1 MCVCFVYVL
10 QAFEALRWDTEM
22 CVCVWFVYVLQ
33 AFEALRWDTEMCV
46 CVVCAGFS
54 CLGRG
59 RGVCVH
65 IVLNVYVRVSALHM
79 NVCVC

>member
-1 MCVCFVYVL
+1 MGHRDL
-10 QAFEALRWDTEM
+10 
-22 CVCVWFVYVLQ
+22 
-33 AFEALRWDTEMCV
+33 CV

-65 IVLNVYVRVSALHM
+65 IVLNVYDRVSALHM
-79 NVCVC
+79 NVCVCVC

>member
-1 MCVCFVYVL
+1 MGHRDL
-10 QAFEALRWDTEM
+10 
-22 CVCVWFVYVLQ
+22 
-33 AFEALRWDTEMCV
+33 CV

-65 IVLNVYVRVSALHM
+65 IVLNVYVWVSALHM
-79 NVCVC
+79 NVCVCVKKIIVCGKTGFVVEGKSVLQTQMIKPE